1 MANVSD
7 ILSKRKNKSLLSVL
21 PTISVLEALQV
32 MGDNLVGSVLV
43 LDEKGDMQGIMTERD
58 YARKVI
64 LQGRNSTDTLVKDIM
79 TSADKIITVT
89 PKTSVE
95 DCMQKMSGSHIR
107 HLPVIENGKPVNVIS
122 IGDVVTMVINQQAY
136 TIQAMNDYIKG
147 M

>member
-107 HLPVIENGKPVNVIS
+107 HLPVIENGKPINVIS